1 MLVFGTGGDTDTMK
15 VVRRWQRMPREVEVP
30 QGQAMGSEHV
40 RSCGCPSV
48 LQGGGQMAL
57 KGPTGTVL

>member
-1 MLVFGTGGDTDTMK
+1 MK

-30 QGQAMGSEHV
+30 QGQVMGSEHV

-48 LQGGGQMAL
+48 LQGWGQMAL